1 MKINYFKLGAIAYM
15 ILGAMHGL
23 SHLAKGN
30 IDDPKLANTLAE
42 MSNTTIDLLGEHSI
56 MKFYDGFSLTM
67 GFLLLAFG
75 LQAFVTDKPGKKI
88 VLVDILVT
96 LITLIL
102 TIRYFH
108 IIAWSFMGIALVCF
122 VISYIQMKKARV

>member
-1 MKINYFKLGAIAYM
+1 MKINYFKFGAIAYM
-15 ILGAMHGL
+15 VLGAMHEL
-23 SHLAKGN
+23 SHLTKGN
-30 IDDPKLANTLAE
+30 INDSKLANTLAE
-42 MSNTTIDLLGEHSI
+42 MENTTIHFLGEHSL

-102 TIRYFH
+102 TILYFH

-122 VISYIQMKKARV
+122 VMSYIQMKKAQI